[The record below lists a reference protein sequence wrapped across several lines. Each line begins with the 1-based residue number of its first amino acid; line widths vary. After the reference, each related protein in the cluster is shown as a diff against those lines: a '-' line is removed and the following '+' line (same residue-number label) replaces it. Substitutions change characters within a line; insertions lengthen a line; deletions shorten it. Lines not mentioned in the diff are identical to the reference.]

1 MNAAGYTMGDTEKEE
16 LKEGKKDLSL
26 LKEFIRFTLREL
38 GIKGGGGKIVIS
50 RDTEKAREMRSMGLY
65 SPQDDKIWIYTGNRN
80 MADICRTVS
89 HELVHLS
96 QKQKGQA
103 LDGTTG
109 SDTENEANS
118 KAGQI
123 MRKFAQINPMIFEA
137 QTPQY
142 KIYCDM
148 DGVIV
153 DFEGAYENLTGKN
166 IRGNHVKG
174 DADFW
179 QPITDAGESFWTEME
194 WMKDGQELWN
204 YIKPYN
210 PYVLTAPSRDPQSR
224 EGKRAWAER
233 LDNMKN
239 IYFKAAAFKS
249 EYATP
254 NRILIDD
261 RADTIERWN
270 KNGGIGILHTSTA
283 NTIEQLKKLGL

>member
-1 MNAAGYTMGDTEKEE
+1 
-16 LKEGKKDLSL
+16 
-26 LKEFIRFTLREL
+26 
-38 GIKGGGGKIVIS
+38 
-50 RDTEKAREMRSMGLY
+50 
-65 SPQDDKIWIYTGNRN
+65 

-96 QKQKGQA
+96 QKQKGQP

-137 QTPQY
+137 QNPQY

-194 WMKDGQELWN
+194 WMIDGKELWN
-204 YIKPYN
+204 YIKPYS
-210 PYVLTAPSRDPQSR
+210 PKLLSAPSRQESSR
-224 EGKRAWAER
+224 TGKADKAKKDLQDKERVRRLLENQRIAE
-233 LDNMKN
+233 
-239 IYFKAAAFKS
+239 
-249 EYATP
+249 
-254 NRILIDD
+254 
-261 RADTIERWN
+261 IEVEDAKRDLEE
-270 KNGGIGILHTSTA
+270 K
-283 NTIEQLKKLGL
+283 EKL